1 MFVSL
6 KSSFFYFRFGVLSL
20 CVYLILKKNP
30 NFILRFF
37 YILFYLVIF
46 VTADGFIQLL
56 FGQNI
61 LGFELI
67 RDDRV
72 TGLFKDESILGS
84 YLSKIIVLIV
94 SLYFSN

>member
-1 MFVSL
+1 MCLFNIKK
-6 KSSFFYFRFGVLSL
+6 KS
-20 CVYLILKKNP
+20 

-37 YILFYLVIF
+37 YIIFYLVVF